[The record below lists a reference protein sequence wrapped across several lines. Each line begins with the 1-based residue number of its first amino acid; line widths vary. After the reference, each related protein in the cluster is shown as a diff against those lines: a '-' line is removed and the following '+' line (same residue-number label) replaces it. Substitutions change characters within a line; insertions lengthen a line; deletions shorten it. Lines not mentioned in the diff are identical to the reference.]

1 MVTNVSN
8 TTTTSTT
15 SSSSMGNIGSSIV
28 NSITGG
34 SIDIQSLAYKLTD
47 ATKQPRQM
55 LLDARKAAADSKI
68 SAIGQ
73 ITSAANDFQTSL
85 DALGNSKAIAYA
97 TQSTNPSVADFA
109 FKSFIE
115 PTPINFS
122 FSVSQ
127 LATNNVVTLP
137 PLTKGATSLLGSSTG
152 RTLTFYSGQSNT
164 SESIST
170 TTHKT
175 SLPIPTGKL
184 TAGDTYDLTIPTD
197 EGTDLTV
204 SVTVPASGSVSD
216 FADEL
221 NTAIAWAADAA
232 SISSGYPTA
241 SAASNSKSISFNYG
255 STSTATGTI
264 TMKPTTATK
273 TFDLSEYNSLANL
286 AAAINDVSGYSAT
299 VMNTTS
305 GSTAI
310 QYLQISHGSGSDNNF
325 VAEITDDSTGLSSG
339 LSDGLNTYANGGAKS
354 SAGQDAI
361 IESSGV
367 TYTSSTNKFS
377 NLISGINI
385 NVHAVTPS
393 DSEVTLSTEDNTS
406 AQLAAL
412 QTIVTGFNTLLST
425 VRSAMKYD
433 SDVAKRGGLAND
445 SIAKAFLS
453 KLSAIT
459 TTPIKGSGTNS
470 TSLSE
475 IGIVTNLDG
484 TIKIDVPTID
494 RISQSNPQLI
504 TDVIASTY
512 TSTGAID
519 LMAKLNKVITGAD
532 STFKSQLKT
541 TQTTVEQ
548 AIADD
553 QTKLDNEMTA
563 LQNRYLSQ
571 FTTMQAMLNATKADQ
586 SSLSNMMASW
596 TAGMKG

>member
-1 MVTNVSN
+1 MVTSVSN
-8 TTTTSTT
+8 QTATPTTTG
-15 SSSSMGNIGSSIV
+15 SSLGNIGSSIV
-28 NSITGG
+28 NSVTGG
-34 SIDIQSLAYKLTD
+34 TIDIQSLATKLTD

-55 LLDARKAAADSKI
+55 LLDTRKAAAESKI

-85 DALGNSKAIAYA
+85 DALGNSKAIAYS
-97 TQSTNPSVADFA
+97 TQSTNPSIADFA
-109 FKSFIE
+109 FKSFIQ

-137 PLTKGATSLLGSSTG
+137 PIAKGATSLLGSSTG
-152 RTLTFYSGQSNT
+152 RTLTLYSGQSNT
-164 SESIST
+164 SDSIST

-184 TAGDTYDLTIPTD
+184 TAGDTYDITIPTD
-197 EGTDLTV
+197 DGTGLTV
-204 SVTVPASGSVSD
+204 SVTVPTSGSVSD
-216 FADEL
+216 FTDEL

-232 SISSGYPTA
+232 SLSSGYPTA
-241 SAASNSKSISFNYG
+241 TVAANNKSISFDYG
-255 STSTATGTI
+255 NSSTATGSLS
-264 TMKPTTATK
+264 MKPTTATK
-273 TFDLSEYNSLANL
+273 TFDLSEYDTLANF
-286 AAAINDVSGYSAT
+286 AAAINKVSGYSAT
-299 VMNTTS
+299 VMNATS

-310 QYLQISHGSGSDNNF
+310 QYLQISRGSGSDNNF
-325 VAEITDDSTGLSSG
+325 VAEITDDSTGSSSG
-339 LSDGLNTYANGGAKS
+339 LSDGLNTTANGGAKS
-354 SAGQDAI
+354 VAGQDAI
-361 IESSGV
+361 LVSSGV
-367 TYTSSTNKFS
+367 TYTSATNKFS
-377 NLISGINI
+377 NLISGVNI
-385 NVHAVTPS
+385 NVHAITPG
-393 DSEVTLSTEDNTS
+393 DSEVTLSTEDNTT

-425 VRSAMKYD
+425 VRTAMKYD
-433 SDVAKRGGLAND
+433 SDVTKRGGLAND
-445 SIAKAFLS
+445 SIAKTFLS
-453 KLSAIT
+453 QLSALT
-459 TTPIKGSGTNS
+459 TTPIKGSGTKS

-475 IGIVTNLDG
+475 IGIATNLDG
-484 TIKIDVPTID
+484 TLKIDVPTID

-519 LMAKLNKVITGAD
+519 LMAKLNKVITGTD
-532 STFKSQLKT
+532 STFKSQLRT

-563 LQNRYLSQ
+563 LQNRYLAQ
-571 FTTMQAMLNATKADQ
+571 FTTMQALLNSTKSDQ
-586 SSLSNMMASW
+586 SSLTNMMSSW

>member
-1 MVTNVSN
+1 MVTSVSN
-8 TTTTSTT
+8 QTATPTTTG
-15 SSSSMGNIGSSIV
+15 SSLGNIGSSIV
-28 NSITGG
+28 NSVTGG
-34 SIDIQSLAYKLTD
+34 TIDIQSLATKLTD

-55 LLDARKAAADSKI
+55 LLDTRKAAAESKI

-85 DALGNSKAIAYA
+85 DALGNSKAIAYS
-97 TQSTNPSVADFA
+97 TQSTNPSIADFA
-109 FKSFIE
+109 FKSFIQ

-137 PLTKGATSLLGSSTG
+137 PIAKGATSLLGSSTG
-152 RTLTFYSGQSNT
+152 RTLTLYSGQSNT
-164 SESIST
+164 SDSIST

-197 EGTDLTV
+197 DGTGLTV
-204 SVTVPASGSVSD
+204 SVTVPTSGSVSD
-216 FADEL
+216 FTDEL

-232 SISSGYPTA
+232 SLSSGYPTA
-241 SAASNSKSISFNYG
+241 TVAANNKSISFDYG
-255 STSTATGTI
+255 SSSTATGSI
-264 TMKPTTATK
+264 SMKPTTATK
-273 TFDLSEYNSLANL
+273 TFDLSEYDTLANF
-286 AAAINDVSGYSAT
+286 AAAINKVSGYSAT
-299 VMNTTS
+299 VMNATS

-310 QYLQISHGSGSDNNF
+310 QYLQISRGSGSDNNF
-325 VAEITDDSTGLSSG
+325 VAEITDDSTGSSSG
-339 LSDGLNTYANGGAKS
+339 LSDGLNTTANGGAKS
-354 SAGQDAI
+354 VAGQDAI
-361 IESSGV
+361 LVSSGV
-367 TYTSSTNKFS
+367 TYTSATNKFS
-377 NLISGINI
+377 NLISGVNI
-385 NVHAVTPS
+385 NVHAVTPG
-393 DSEVTLSTEDNTS
+393 DSEVTLSTEDNTT

-425 VRSAMKYD
+425 VRTAMKYD
-433 SDVAKRGGLAND
+433 SDVTKRGGLAND
-445 SIAKAFLS
+445 SIAKTFLS
-453 KLSAIT
+453 QLSALT
-459 TTPIKGSGTNS
+459 TTPIKGSGTKS

-475 IGIVTNLDG
+475 IGVATNLDG
-484 TIKIDVPTID
+484 TLKIDVPTID

-519 LMAKLNKVITGAD
+519 LMAKLNKVITGTD
-532 STFKSQLKT
+532 STFKSQLRT

-563 LQNRYLSQ
+563 LQNRYLAQ
-571 FTTMQAMLNATKADQ
+571 FTTMQALLNSTKSDQ
-586 SSLSNMMASW
+586 SSLTNMMSSW